1 MKEELQQIQAV
12 AIVTFLCVLIAI
24 HSTGEYGEWFEI
36 SGTKQE
42 IIDPSKP
49 DNGTTL
55 KAFEYRK
62 HVLVEKPIS
71 VTPSEADQMIK
82 ASRSNNLKLSVLF
95 NNRFRTQS
103 IKMKELIK
111 SGELGEIYRASVSSG
126 MFRTQDYYDQL
137 AWRGTWEWEGG

>member
-24 HSTGEYGEWFEI
+24 HSTGEYGEWFEV

-55 KAFEYRK
+55 IAFEYSYHSNYYTYYENGETSK
-62 HVLVEKPIS
+62 ENYASTNCNSCIEKGKVFSNIS
-71 VTPSEADQMIK
+71 
-82 ASRSNNLKLSVLF
+82 R
-95 NNRFRTQS
+95 
-103 IKMKELIK
+103 
-111 SGELGEIYRASVSSG
+111 
-126 MFRTQDYYDQL
+126 
-137 AWRGTWEWEGG
+137 